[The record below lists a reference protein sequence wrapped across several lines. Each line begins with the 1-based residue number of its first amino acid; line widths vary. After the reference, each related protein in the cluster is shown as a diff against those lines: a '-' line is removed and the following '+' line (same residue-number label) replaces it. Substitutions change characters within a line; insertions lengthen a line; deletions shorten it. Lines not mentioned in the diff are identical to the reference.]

1 MDNDNTAYYTVL
13 GLSKGD
19 DPSAADVKKAYK
31 KMALKYHPDRNKG
44 AKKEKAEQ
52 KFKEINAAY
61 EILSDPKKKELY
73 DRYGKDVAEGKAG
86 AVPDGGPG
94 GQGMPAGFS
103 FGMPGGRRMPGGATF
118 HFSSGGMGGMS
129 GMGGSHEFRDPHD
142 VFASVFGGSGGLEDL
157 FMGGGMG
164 GGIDSMGG
172 GRGGM
177 SGMGPRRA
185 APKGISKRALELTL
199 DELANGCTKKL
210 KISHTDASPEILTI
224 HVRPGWKPG
233 TKITFDLKAGGQV
246 QFTVAQKPHKFLQR
260 DGDDLKWRCNL
271 TQAQAK
277 KGVKLTLNT
286 PLGNEKVKLS
296 TEGKNIHDGSEITVS
311 GKGMPIKG
319 DLTNR
324 GDLVVQLRVT
334 SAAA

>member
-52 KFKEINAAY
+52 KF
-61 EILSDPKKKELY
+61 KELY

-129 GMGGSHEFRDPHD
+129 GMWIP
-142 VFASVFGGSGGLEDL
+142 
-157 FMGGGMG
+157 
-164 GGIDSMGG
+164 
-172 GRGGM
+172 
-177 SGMGPRRA
+177 
-185 APKGISKRALELTL
+185 
-199 DELANGCTKKL
+199 
-210 KISHTDASPEILTI
+210 
-224 HVRPGWKPG
+224 
-233 TKITFDLKAGGQV
+233 
-246 QFTVAQKPHKFLQR
+246 
-260 DGDDLKWRCNL
+260 
-271 TQAQAK
+271 
-277 KGVKLTLNT
+277 
-286 PLGNEKVKLS
+286 
-296 TEGKNIHDGSEITVS
+296 
-311 GKGMPIKG
+311 
-319 DLTNR
+319 
-324 GDLVVQLRVT
+324 
-334 SAAA
+334 